1 MVDTPQH
8 WLAELERSGFRGKLE
23 PGRSLASLTTFRIG
37 GPVELLATPASVDDL
52 EIILSW
58 ASRTGVFWRILG
70 NGSNI
75 LVRDQGV
82 DGVVIRLRRVL
93 DEITLSGTYVDAGAG
108 ASFPALARRC
118 AGSGLA
124 GLEFAAGIPG
134 TVGGAIVMNA
144 GWHEFEIG
152 NHVTHVDW
160 IDASGRHQRT
170 VRDDCD
176 FSYRRSRFRD
186 ARGIVV
192 AARLQL
198 AQDEPTAITR
208 RLEQFAASRKR
219 NQPTE
224 LPSCGSV
231 FLKPAG
237 DFAGRLIEEA
247 GLKGHRIGD
256 AEISTLHANFFVN
269 RGHATA
275 EEMLQLVQ
283 HAEAVVLQKF
293 GVQLVREFEL
303 W

>member
-1 MVDTPQH
+1 MAETPQH
-8 WLAELERSGFRGKLE
+8 WIAELERSGFRGSLE
-23 PGRSLASLTTFRIG
+23 PKRSLASLTTFRIG
-37 GPVELLATPASVDDL
+37 GPAKLLATPTSVDDL
-52 EIILSW
+52 GVILSW
-58 ASRTGVFWRILG
+58 AARTGISWRILG

-82 DGVVIRLRRVL
+82 DGVVVRLRRVL
-93 DEITLSGTYVDAGAG
+93 DEISVSGTHVDVGAG

-118 AGSGLA
+118 AGSGLS

-160 IDASGRHQRT
+160 IDASGGRQQTLH
-170 VRDDCD
+170 DDCD
-176 FSYRRSRFRD
+176 FRYRGSRFRD
-186 ARGIVV
+186 ADGVVV
-192 AARLQL
+192 AARLHL
-198 AQDEPTAITR
+198 AKDDPAAITR
-208 RLEQFAASRKR
+208 RLEQFADSRKQ

-231 FLKPAG
+231 FLKPEG

-247 GLKGHRIGD
+247 GLKGFRVGA

-283 HAEAVVLQKF
+283 HTEAMILQKF
-293 GVQLVREFEL
+293 GIRLVREFEL